1 VADTRSRK
9 RQRQKQS
16 RAARQ
21 AAVLRARRHRSRR
34 NRVIVASFL
43 ALVLVLGIAT
53 LVSGGSNTTE
63 DRCPKP
69 DGSSPRTTRFAA
81 PPSVCIDAARAYVA
95 EMNTSKG
102 NITIALDAKRAP
114 NTVNNFVVLARFH
127 FYDGLTFHRIVP
139 NFVIQGGD
147 PQGDG
152 GGGPGYTFR
161 DELPPPGQYKI
172 GSVAMAN
179 SGPDTNGSQFF
190 IVSGD
195 TGVNLEPK
203 YSLFGE
209 VTAGLDVVE
218 AIEAL
223 GNPDDRTGRPR
234 EPVTIHSVTIKEN

>member
-1 VADTRSRK
+1 MADTRSRK

-16 RAARQ
+16 RHARQ
-21 AAVLRARRHRSRR
+21 AAVLRARQRRTRR
-34 NRVIVASFL
+34 NRVIVAGFL

-53 LVSGGSNTTE
+53 LVSGGSKTNE

-69 DGSSPRTTRFAA
+69 DGSSARTTRFAA
-81 PPSVCIDAARAYVA
+81 PPPVCIDPARTYVA
-95 EMNTSKG
+95 EMATSKG
-102 NITIALDAKRAP
+102 NITIALDARRAP
-114 NTVNNFVVLARFH
+114 TTVNNFVVLARYH

-147 PQGDG
+147 PQGNG
-152 GGGPGYTFR
+152 GGGPGYTFA
-161 DELPPPGQYKI
+161 DELPQPGQYRI

-179 SGPDTNGSQFF
+179 SGPNTNGSQFF

-195 TGVNLEPK
+195 TGVSLEPK

-209 VTAGLDVVE
+209 VTAGLDVVK

-223 GNPDDRTGRPR
+223 GNPDDQTGRPR
-234 EPVTIHSVTIKEN
+234 ETVTIQSVIIKET

>member
-1 VADTRSRK
+1 V
-9 RQRQKQS
+9 
-16 RAARQ
+16 RQ
-21 AAVLRARRHRSRR
+21 AAVLRARQRRSRR

-43 ALVLVLGIAT
+43 TLVLVLGIAT
-53 LVSGGSNTTE
+53 LVSGGSKNNTE

-81 PPSVCIDAARAYVA
+81 PPPPCIDAARTYLA

-102 NITIALDAKRAP
+102 NITIALDPKRAP
-114 NTVNNFVVLARFH
+114 TTVNNFVFLARFH
-127 FYDGLTFHRIVP
+127 FYDGLTFHRVVP

-147 PQGDG
+147 PEGTG
-152 GGGPGYTFR
+152 GGDPGYTFA
-161 DELPPPGQYKI
+161 DELPQPGQYKI

-223 GNPDDRTGRPR
+223 GRSEDQTGRPR
-234 EPVTIHSVTIKEN
+234 ETVTIHSVTIKET

>member
-1 VADTRSRK
+1 VATTRSGK

-21 AAVLRARRHRSRR
+21 AAVLRARQRRSRR
-34 NRVIVASFL
+34 NRVIVAGFL
-43 ALVLVLGIAT
+43 ALVLVLSIAT
-53 LVSGGSNTTE
+53 LVSGGGGSE

-81 PPSVCIDAARAYVA
+81 PPPPCIDAARTYVA
-95 EMNTSKG
+95 EMVTSKG

-114 NTVNNFVVLARFH
+114 TTVNNFVVLARYH

-139 NFVIQGGD
+139 NFVIQGGA
-147 PQGDG
+147 PQGRGDG
-152 GGGPGYTFR
+152 NPGYTFA
-161 DELPPPGQYKI
+161 DELPDAGQYKV

-179 SGPDTNGSQFF
+179 SGPNTNGSQFF

-195 TGVNLEPK
+195 TGVSLEPK

-209 VTAGLDVVE
+209 VSAGLDVVKS
-218 AIEAL
+218 IEAL
-223 GNPDDRTGRPR
+223 GNPEDQTGRPR
-234 EPVTIHSVTIKEN
+234 ETVTIRSVTIRES

>member
-1 VADTRSRK
+1 VAATRSRK

-21 AAVLRARRHRSRR
+21 AAVLRARRRRSRR
-34 NRVIVASFL
+34 NRVIVAGFL
-43 ALVLVLGIAT
+43 GLVLVLGIAT
-53 LVSGGSNTTE
+53 LVSGGSKSTE

-69 DGSSPRTTRFAA
+69 DGSSPRTTRFTA
-81 PPSVCIDAARAYVA
+81 PPPLCIDAARTYVA

-102 NITIALDAKRAP
+102 NITIALDPKRAP
-114 NTVNNFVVLARFH
+114 TTVNNFVVLARYH

-147 PQGDG
+147 PQGTG
-152 GGGPGYTFR
+152 GGGPGYTFG
-161 DELPPPGQYKI
+161 DELPEPGQYRI

-179 SGPDTNGSQFF
+179 SGPNTNGSQFF

-203 YSLFGE
+203 YSLFGQ
-209 VTAGLDVVE
+209 VTAGLDVVK

-223 GNPDDRTGRPR
+223 GNPGDQTGRPR
-234 EPVTIHSVTIKEN
+234 ETVTIHSVTIKET

>member
-1 VADTRSRK
+1 VANTRSRK

-16 RAARQ
+16 RATRQ
-21 AAVLRARRHRSRR
+21 AAVLRARQRRSRR

-53 LVSGGSNTTE
+53 LVSGGSKEVE

-69 DGSSPRTTRFAA
+69 DGSSPRTTRFPT
-81 PPSVCIDAARAYVA
+81 PPPLCIDAARTYVA
-95 EMNTSKG
+95 EMATSKG
-102 NITIALDAKRAP
+102 NITITLDAKRAP
-114 NTVNNFVVLARFH
+114 TTVNNFVVLARYH
-127 FYDGLTFHRIVP
+127 FYDTLTFHRIVP

-147 PQGDG
+147 PQGTG
-152 GGGPGYTFR
+152 GGGPGYTFG
-161 DELPPPGQYKI
+161 DELPEAGQYKI

-179 SGPDTNGSQFF
+179 SGPNTNGSQFF

-195 TGVNLEPK
+195 TGVGLEPK

-209 VTAGLDVVE
+209 VTAGLDVVK

-223 GNPDDRTGRPR
+223 GNPDDQTGKPR
-234 EPVTIHSVTIKEN
+234 ETVTIQFVTIKES

>member
-1 VADTRSRK
+1 MATTRSRK

-21 AAVLRARRHRSRR
+21 AAVLRARQRRSRR
-34 NRVIVASFL
+34 NRVVVAGFL

-53 LVSGGSNTTE
+53 LVSGGGQSE
-63 DRCPKP
+63 DRCPKA
-69 DGSSPRTTRFAA
+69 DGSSPRTTRFGA
-81 PPSVCIDAARAYVA
+81 PPPPCIDTARTYVA
-95 EMNTSKG
+95 EMVTSKG

-114 NTVNNFVVLARFH
+114 TTVNNFVVLARYH
-127 FYDGLTFHRIVP
+127 FYDGLTFHRVVP

-147 PQGDG
+147 PPGTG
-152 GGGPGYTFR
+152 GGGPGYTFP
-161 DELPPPGQYKI
+161 DELPEAGQYKV

-195 TGVNLEPK
+195 TGADLEPK

-223 GNPDDRTGRPR
+223 GNPDDRAGRPR
-234 EPVTIHSVTIKEN
+234 EIVTIESVTIEES